1 MINIVRIDHF
11 VMPCSD
17 VEEIADFYV
26 KALGVEKIVFDG
38 GRLAIRLG
46 GQKLN
51 LQPAG
56 GYSGLHAPKH
66 LPGTQDFCLV
76 SDTPVADVKRHLEA
90 NGITVIEGPVPRTGA
105 AGQLSSVYFRDPDG
119 NLVEISNYV

>member
-1 MINIVRIDHF
+1 MIGIARVDHF

-17 VEEIADFYV
+17 VEMIADFYV
-26 KALGVEKIVFDG
+26 RVLGVEKIVFDK

-46 GQKLN
+46 TQKIN

-56 GYSGLHAPKH
+56 KYPGLCAPNH

-76 SDTPVADVKRHLEA
+76 SETPIGEVKRQLEDK
-90 NGITVIEGPVPRTGA
+90 GVEVIEGPVPRTGA

>member
-1 MINIVRIDHF
+1 MVSIVRVDHF

-17 VEEIADFYV
+17 VEAIADFYV
-26 KALGVEKIVFDG
+26 EALGVEKIIFDG
-38 GRLAIRLG
+38 GRVAIQLG
-46 GQKLN
+46 GQKVN

-56 GYSGLHAPKH
+56 GYAGLHAPQH

-76 SDTPVADVKRHLEA
+76 SDTPVAEVRQTLEA
-90 NGITVIEGPVPRTGA
+90 KGIEVIAGPVPRTGA
-105 AGQLSSVYFRDPDG
+105 VGQLSSVYFRDPDG

>member
-1 MINIVRIDHF
+1 MVNIVRVDHF

-17 VEEIADFYV
+17 VDAIADFYV
-26 KALGVEKIVFDG
+26 DALGVEKIVFDG
-38 GRLAIRLG
+38 GRVAIQLG
-46 GQKLN
+46 GQKIN

-56 GYSGLHAPKH
+56 GYSGLHAPQH

-76 SDTPVADVKRHLEA
+76 SDTPVDEVRLTLEA
-90 NGITVIEGPVPRTGA
+90 KGIAVIEGPVPRTGA
-105 AGQLSSVYFRDPDG
+105 VGQLRSIYFRDPDG

>member
-1 MINIVRIDHF
+1 MASIARVDHF

-17 VEEIADFYV
+17 VDAIAEFYV
-26 KALGVEKIVFDG
+26 NALGVEKIVFDG

-46 GQKLN
+46 GQKIN

-56 GYSGLHAPKH
+56 AYDGLHAPRH

-76 SDTPVADVKRHLEA
+76 SDTPVAEVKRDLEEK
-90 NGITVIEGPVPRTGA
+90 GIEIIAGPVPRTGA
-105 AGQLSSVYFRDPDG
+105 AGQLSSIYFRDPDG